1 VTDSLFVRVQQRLT
15 GRRLVA
21 ATVVAYAIAYVL
33 PGTGPMLGRNAPVAV
48 VAIGVIYGTVTALG
62 AMALILTYRAN
73 RFVNFAYGAMGSLV
87 GVLAVGLYREHGVPF
102 WAALPIGVVGGVA
115 LGALVEIV
123 VLRRFRDASRLVV
136 TVASIGLAQVLGGI
150 EVVGSKALDFV
161 GLTPAFEIGLNLHW
175 DLGVKRLGGD
185 EMVIV
190 LVAPVVLAALAWF
203 LLRTDHGTAVRAAAE
218 NTDRALLLGIPVR
231 RNTTIVW
238 MLAGGLA
245 ALAFILKAPFTGFA
259 PGVATTGPTV
269 LLPAL
274 AAAVVARM
282 ESLPVAL
289 GAGIGLGI
297 VEQVARWNT
306 SGSPSFVDALFLV
319 VIVLA
324 LLVPRAGR
332 SAVRDGVTSSWSA
345 VGSIRPIPEPLRRL
359 PEVRASVAGGVAL
372 LAVLAVVVPATWSAS
387 NQLLA
392 AFALVWAMVGVSLV
406 ILTGWGGNISLGQ
419 FGLVGAGALVAGNL
433 IADQNLDLIFVLAL
447 AGAAGAAVA
456 LVIGLPALRIG
467 SLFLAVT
474 TIAFAVALDSYVLNV
489 NNFPELVPSNV
500 PRPMLFGRY
509 DLEDQYAMY
518 VVCLVVLAVWIAV
531 ALGLRKARTGRTL
544 MATRDN
550 ERAAAAAGVEPTRV
564 KLGGFVIAGTIA
576 GVAGALHV
584 QLLHSLAPGS
594 YPVTDS
600 ITVFS
605 TAVIGGL
612 SSVSGAVGGV
622 LLFKWLETI
631 DALGDLR
638 LILTGSGL
646 LFVLYALPGGLGQLF
661 GRLRDLLL
669 ERVAHRRGID
679 LVAPS
684 ADGTMAMSSS
694 ALGSAAE
701 AALTDEAEDEAI
713 VEVAQHAPIDTTAAL
728 SCRGVD
734 LGYGTLQIVRGFD
747 FDVAPGEMVA
757 LLGTNGAGKSTVLKG
772 ISGLLEPTAGEVALQ
787 GERTVG
793 LPADQLAHRGLALVP
808 GGHSVFPT
816 LTVAENLRLAGWM
829 LRHDKARMAEA
840 TAEVLELFP
849 ALAARID
856 LAAGALSGGEQQM
869 LGLASALITRPD
881 VLMIDELSLGLAP
894 TVVAEL
900 LGVVRR
906 INESGTTVVIVEQSV
921 NVALELA
928 ARAVFLEKGQVRF
941 EGPTAEL
948 LARPDLLRSVFIE
961 GRGPAAEP
969 KRRRAAAPTAAQDP
983 HPELVASGVV
993 KRYGGII
1000 AVDGV
1005 DLTVHRG
1012 EIVGLIG
1019 HNGAGKTTFL
1029 DCLSGFTPL
1038 DSGRIRI
1045 RGVDITDL
1053 QPPARAHLGLG
1064 RSFQDAR
1071 LFPSLTVAETVS
1083 VALERHVSCRSAL
1096 ADGLQLP
1103 ASFESELV
1111 VAERVDEL
1119 LELMGLLSLRHR
1131 PTGEL
1136 STGTRRI
1143 VDLACTLAQEPTV
1156 VLLDEPSSGVGQ
1168 RETEALTGLLREVRD
1183 RTGCAMVVI
1192 EHDMP
1197 LLRSISDRMVALEL
1211 GAVIAQGATEEVL
1224 AHPAVIA
1231 SYLGTDEA
1239 TIQRSGTRKKPA
1251 ARKRAAAKR

>member
-1 VTDSLFVRVQQRLT
+1 
-15 GRRLVA
+15 
-21 ATVVAYAIAYVL
+21 
-33 PGTGPMLGRNAPVAV
+33 
-48 VAIGVIYGTVTALG
+48 
-62 AMALILTYRAN
+62 
-73 RFVNFAYGAMGSLV
+73 
-87 GVLAVGLYREHGVPF
+87 
-102 WAALPIGVVGGVA
+102 
-115 LGALVEIV
+115 
-123 VLRRFRDASRLVV
+123 
-136 TVASIGLAQVLGGI
+136 
-150 EVVGSKALDFV
+150 
-161 GLTPAFEIGLNLHW
+161 
-175 DLGVKRLGGD
+175 
-185 EMVIV
+185 
-190 LVAPVVLAALAWF
+190 
-203 LLRTDHGTAVRAAAE
+203 
-218 NTDRALLLGIPVR
+218 
-231 RNTTIVW
+231 
-238 MLAGGLA
+238 
-245 ALAFILKAPFTGFA
+245 
-259 PGVATTGPTV
+259 VATTGPTV

-297 VEQVARWNT
+297 IEQVARWNT

-324 LLVPRAGR
+324 LLIPSAGR
-332 SAVRDGVTSSWSA
+332 SAVRDGVTSSWTA
-345 VGSIRPIPEPLRRL
+345 VGSIRPIPEQLRRL
-359 PEVRASVAGGVAL
+359 PEVRGTVVGGVAL
-372 LAVLAVVVPATWSAS
+372 LAVLAVVVPQTWSAS

-419 FGLVGAGALVAGNL
+419 FGLVGVGALVAGNL

-489 NNFPELVPSNV
+489 NNFPDLVPSNV
-500 PRPMLFGRY
+500 SRSMLFGRY

-518 VVCLVVLAVWIAV
+518 VLCLAVLAVWIAV

-584 QLLHSLAPGS
+584 QLLHSLSPGS
-594 YPVTDS
+594 YPVSDS

-622 LLFKWLETI
+622 LVFKYLETVQ
-631 DALGDLR
+631 ALGDVR
-638 LILTGSGL
+638 LILTGAGL
-646 LFVLYALPGGLGQLF
+646 LFVLYALPGGLSQLF
-661 GRLRDLLL
+661 GNVRDRLLAL
-669 ERVAHRRGID
+669 VARRRGID

-684 ADGTMAMSSS
+684 ADGTMAV
-694 ALGSAAE
+694 LGAAVD
-701 AALTDEAEDEAI
+701 AALTDEAEEEAV
-713 VEVAQHAPIDTTAAL
+713 VEVARHRPIDTGAAL

-734 LGYGTLQIVRGFD
+734 LGYGNLQIVRGFD

-772 ISGLLEPTAGEVALQ
+772 ISGLLKPTAGEVALR
-787 GERTVG
+787 GEAAAGR
-793 LPADQLAHRGLALVP
+793 PADDLAHRGLALVP

-816 LTVAENLRLAGWM
+816 LSVAENLRLAGWM
-829 LRHDKARMAEA
+829 IRHDKARLAEA

-849 ALAARID
+849 ALASRID
-856 LAAGALSGGEQQM
+856 LPAGALSGGEQQM

-900 LGVVRR
+900 LGVVRA
-906 INESGTTVVIVEQSV
+906 INAAGTTVVIVEQSV

-928 ARAVFLEKGQVRF
+928 ARAVFMEKGQVRF

-948 LARPDLLRSVFIE
+948 LSRPDLLRSVFIE
-961 GRGPAAEP
+961 GRGPDAGP
-969 KRRRAAAPTAAQDP
+969 KRRRGAGASAGAAHDEQSI
-983 HPELVASGVV
+983 ELAASGIV
-993 KRYGGII
+993 KRYGGIT
-1000 AVDGV
+1000 AVDAV

-1019 HNGAGKTTFL
+1019 HNGAGKTTLL
-1029 DCLSGFTPL
+1029 DCLSGFTAL
-1038 DSGRIRI
+1038 DSGRIRL
-1045 RGVDITDL
+1045 RGVDVTDL
-1053 QPPARAHLGLG
+1053 RPPARAHLGLG

-1071 LFPSLTVAETVS
+1071 LFPSLTVAETVA
-1083 VALERHVSCRSAL
+1083 VALERHVTCRSAL

-1168 RETEALTGLLREVRD
+1168 RETEALTSLLREVRD

-1197 LLRSISDRMVALEL
+1197 MLRSISDRMLALEL
-1211 GAVIAQGATEEVL
+1211 GAVIAEGAPDDVL
-1224 AHPAVIA
+1224 AHPQVIA
-1231 SYLGTDEA
+1231 SYLGTDES
-1239 TIQRSGTRKKPA
+1239 TIHRSGARAKKA
-1251 ARKRAAAKR
+1251 APRKRAATKR